1 MERPKEYRLQG
12 VHFHA
17 PSENT
22 IDGVAYPLEMHAVH
36 AAADGSLAVL
46 GVMYE
51 HAKNAHV
58 ELHEAGKHDE
68 ENVNEEV
75 AAMLKHATHEGMT
88 IEADPS
94 KLYDGASGFWKW
106 DGSLT
111 TPPCTEGVLWMLQSE
126 IMELPPDAIAE
137 IKSHVGE
144 YPGNARPTQQ
154 LNGRVVE
161 TFVAQATE

>member
-51 HAKNAHV
+51 HVKNAHV
-58 ELHEAGKHDE
+58 ELHEAQAGTPASDTERYIDCGQTE
-68 ENVNEEV
+68 EHVPPL
-75 AAMLKHATHEGMT
+75 A
-88 IEADPS
+88 S
-94 KLYDGASGFWKW
+94 K
-106 DGSLT
+106 SLRLRLLRRARLPT
-111 TPPCTEGVLWMLQSE
+111 TVSGVLFGGECNYFMFH
-126 IMELPPDAIAE
+126 EL
-137 IKSHVGE
+137 
-144 YPGNARPTQQ
+144 ARPSRRRS
-154 LNGRVVE
+154 NI
-161 TFVAQATE
+161 